1 MGAIVTMDDINVIRN
16 GVDQM
21 VSELYDRIVDDV
33 SDMQG
38 LERQRAI
45 RRAIAEVG
53 LYFRHHPET
62 ALFCDFLSV
71 RLERMARERQDLP

>member
-21 VSELYDRIVDDV
+21 LGELYDRIVGDV
-33 SDMQG
+33 SDMRG

-45 RRAIAEVG
+45 RKAISEVG

-62 ALFCDFLSV
+62 AQLCDFLSV
-71 RLERMARERQDLP
+71 RLERRARERQDLP